1 MANQF
6 SKGHVFVPGEVVDP
20 DDLNNL
26 VDLATALGPLVSS
39 QPAVTADVA
48 DSIIISDASD
58 SGNLKKALISTLPGA
73 GTVTSVGLI
82 ANPTSVFGVT
92 GSPVTASGSITL
104 SLDIQT
110 AHKVLAGPT
119 SGSSAPAF
127 RTLLP
132 ADLTTG
138 TQTIAINTID
148 WSLGNTFF
156 QNPGVGVPRTFS
168 FTNVAPGQTIK
179 VILFQ
184 PGGATAAWSYGT
196 LLWKGG
202 AAPAL
207 TTTINHTDVYTFT
220 AEGVT
225 VLGHSDKDYF

>member
-1 MANQF
+1 
-6 SKGHVFVPGEVVDP
+6 VPGEVVDP

-39 QPAVTADVA
+39 QTAVTADVA

-92 GSPVTASGSITL
+92 GSPVTASGNITL

-132 ADLTTG
+132 ADLTVG
-138 TQTIAINTID
+138 TQTILAAAID

-156 QNPGVGVPRTFS
+156 KSVTGTTTFS
-168 FTNVAPGQTIK
+168 FTNVTPGQVIK

-184 PGGATAAWSYGT
+184 TGGATAAWSYGT
-196 LLWKGG
+196 ILWKGG

-207 TTTINHTDVYTFT
+207 TTTINHTDVFTFV

>member
-1 MANQF
+1 
-6 SKGHVFVPGEVVDP
+6 
-20 DDLNNL
+20 
-26 VDLATALGPLVSS
+26 
-39 QPAVTADVA
+39 
-48 DSIIISDASD
+48 
-58 SGNLKKALISTLPGA
+58 
-73 GTVTSVGLI
+73 VTSVGLI

-138 TQTIAINTID
+138 TQTIALNTID

-184 PGGATAAWSYGT
+184 PGGATVAWSYGT